1 MTREEFNKNSYLV
14 NNNALYNKHTE
25 HISTTEPIFID
36 GMAGSDNIV
45 HEREGDASQNTYW
58 AYEYESGKFMLGKF
72 NEDDIKVKCETDSS
86 DLWIVDAEGV
96 YIEQDALNSYM
107 ESDCLDAI
115 NAKYG
120 TNFSTLT
127 MQKVKS
133 IDIGDT
139 VTNWNTY
146 EKIELPESKE
156 YLGIDIDDGYAVGY
170 LDNEN
175 VYLYSYTSSG
185 NIIVCSSE
193 GRVYQ
198 GGEVLNEELITLMS
212 SKLNNAGIQF
222 NEFIG
227 TQTPYQPG
235 ETIENWEN
243 YRKIS

>member
-133 IDIGDT
+133 IDIGET
-139 VTNWNTY
+139 MPNWNAY
-146 EKIELPESKE
+146 EKIS
-156 YLGIDIDDGYAVGY
+156 
-170 LDNEN
+170 
-175 VYLYSYTSSG
+175 
-185 NIIVCSSE
+185 NIIYIKRNGPAIAGYIKDDTGYIYTKNSICYIFDLES
-193 GRVYQ
+193 
-198 GGEVLNEELITLMS
+198 GEVTSVTGPQLNDSLKNPIIGWAGAAGFTISQVEPKEENFEIGQSMQNW
-212 SKLNNAGIQF
+212 NN
-222 NEFIG
+222 
-227 TQTPYQPG
+227 YV
-235 ETIENWEN
+235 TI
-243 YRKIS
+243 

>member
-14 NNNALYNKHTE
+14 NSNALYNKHTE

-96 YIEQDALNSYM
+96 YIEQDALNNYM

-139 VTNWNTY
+139 VPNWDAY
-146 EKIELPESKE
+146 EKIELPKQ
-156 YLGIDIDDGYAVGY
+156 YVKIDLVRSNYAFGYVQNKT
-170 LDNEN
+170 LK
-175 VYLYSYTSSG
+175 VYGPKADSFFLANSGGEILSSSQNAASMISG
-185 NIIVCSSE
+185 NFIPRLIA
-193 GRVYQ
+193 Q
-198 GGEVLNEELITLMS
+198 GYDVES
-212 SKLNNAGIQF
+212 
-222 NEFIG
+222 
-227 TQTPYQPG
+227 G
-235 ETIENWEN
+235 ETQSVVYEIGDHVNNWEN
-243 YRKIS
+243 YKKITQ